1 MSVTKP
7 ALQILEISLLVVLAI
22 PMFSPTHTF
31 YPTAHAS
38 TKTISL
44 VGNLVGYYYYWNSTN
59 PTITVTQGDSIT
71 LALSSSDGAP
81 HRFLLDFDGDGVSDT
96 TDCPSTDPCS
106 SSFTTTATISFT
118 ANTVGTYIY
127 YCTIHY
133 PYMAGHFNIQA
144 APAPGFSIEANP
156 TSLSFQQGSSGTST
170 ITLTSLNGFSG
181 SLALSGSTSPS
192 GPSVSFSSTS
202 VTLSSG
208 GTATSN
214 MTVSATEGLYG
225 SVASGNYSVNVTAT
239 SGSLSHSATVQVTVG
254 SSDSSP
260 SGALNLPLNVLVGV
274 AVVIIAVVAVTVL
287 LVRRKTAK

>member
-1 MSVTKP
+1 MSTAKP
-7 ALQILEISLLVVLAI
+7 ALQILLISLLVALAV
-22 PMFSPTHTF
+22 PLLSPTHTF
-31 YPTAHAS
+31 YPTTHAS
-38 TKTISL
+38 AKTISL

-106 SSFTTTATISFT
+106 SSFTTIATISFT
-118 ANTVGTYIY
+118 ANTVGTYMY

-156 TSLSFQQGSSGTST
+156 TSLSFQQGSSGTS
-170 ITLTSLNGFSG
+170 IIALTSLNGFSG
-181 SLALSGSTSPS
+181 SLALSGSASPL
-192 GPSVSFSSTS
+192 GPTVSFSSTS

-239 SGSLSHSATVQVTVG
+239 SGSLSRSATVQVTVG

-274 AVVIIAVVAVTVL
+274 AVVIIAVVAVTIFL
-287 LVRRKTAK
+287 ARRKTAK

>member
-1 MSVTKP
+1 
-7 ALQILEISLLVVLAI
+7 
-22 PMFSPTHTF
+22 MFSPTHTF

-59 PTITVTQGDSIT
+59 PTIAVTQGDSIT

-118 ANTVGTYIY
+118 ANTVGTYMY

-156 TSLSFQQGSSGTST
+156 TSLSFQQGSSGTS
-170 ITLTSLNGFSG
+170 IIALTSLNGFSG
-181 SLALSGSTSPS
+181 SLALSGSASPL
-192 GPSVSFSSTS
+192 GPTVSFSSAS

-239 SGSLSHSATVQVTVG
+239 SGSLSRSATVQVTVG

-260 SGALNLPLNVLVGV
+260 SGALNLPLTLLVGV
-274 AVVIIAVVAVTVL
+274 AVVIMAVVAVTVL

>member
-1 MSVTKP
+1 
-7 ALQILEISLLVVLAI
+7 
-22 PMFSPTHTF
+22 MFSPTHTF

-59 PTITVTQGDSIT
+59 PTIAVTQGDSIT

-106 SSFTTTATISFT
+106 SSFTTIATISFT
-118 ANTVGTYIY
+118 ANTVGTYMY

-156 TSLSFQQGSSGTST
+156 TSLSFQQGSSGTS
-170 ITLTSLNGFSG
+170 IIALTSLNGFSG
-181 SLALSGSTSPS
+181 SLALSGSASPL
-192 GPSVSFSSTS
+192 GPTVSFSSAS

-208 GTATSN
+208 GTATS
-214 MTVSATEGLYG
+214 
-225 SVASGNYSVNVTAT
+225 
-239 SGSLSHSATVQVTVG
+239 GSLSRSATVQVTVG

-260 SGALNLPLNVLVGV
+260 SGALNLPLTLLVGV
-274 AVVIIAVVAVTVL
+274 AVVIMAVVAVTVL